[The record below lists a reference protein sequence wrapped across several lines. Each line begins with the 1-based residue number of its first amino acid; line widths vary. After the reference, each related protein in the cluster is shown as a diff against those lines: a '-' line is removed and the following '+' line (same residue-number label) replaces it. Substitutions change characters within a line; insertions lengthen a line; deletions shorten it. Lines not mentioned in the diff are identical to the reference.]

1 MSFKQIYLLW
11 CCLCIALIANAQTT
25 YSKLYNST
33 YASFAKDIFVE
44 DSVIVM
50 LGSTYVPAP
59 DSNSWAGLL
68 FRRLDFEGN
77 VLTEKYYGK
86 ADTTLY
92 VNRVGGALVRLNDGS
107 YIVGGTAQFFDTVT
121 HYITGSHM
129 MLYKFNGMGD
139 TVWTRHYPG
148 PGLSYGNYSTV
159 KADSTILIVGET
171 GDFAGTFQDF
181 YFVHTDSS
189 GNIMSEQVYDF
200 EQYDLLALD
209 VEAYSNGNYLVGGL
223 YDHNYYFEEGH
234 GLLIK
239 FDSTDNILQSTSYG
253 SENGDDAGLI
263 ICISNDEKYIYA
275 VQAMDTIITADETTR
290 PYYIAKLDTA
300 GNFLWRFFITH
311 PLEMDIANIY
321 ETSDENII
329 ITGFKS
335 QLPYNTPH
343 AFISKIDSNGILQW
357 EHIYYTREDRSNYLI
372 DSKEMP
378 DGGYLFT
385 GSAYS
390 ALNSQD
396 MWLLRVD
403 CMGCLEPGCLGPLP
417 YVCDSLVHETPD
429 DTSGVDT
436 TINIT
441 TLFDVTT
448 FTIAPNPFTNTAI
461 VTIKLPT
468 ILNIQQNERLN
479 LDIYDLNGKLVD
491 RYGNIPLYN
500 GNETIR
506 FTINRNALMSG
517 MYFAQLR
524 YGATLLASTKLA
536 VE

>member
-1 MSFKQIYLLW
+1 MGIKNIFLL
-11 CCLCIALIANAQTT
+11 CSCLCFTLLADAQTT

-33 YASFAKDIFVE
+33 YAGFARDIFVE

-59 DSNSWAGLL
+59 DGNSWVGLL

-92 VNRVGGALVRLNDGS
+92 PNRVGGALVRMNDGS
-107 YIVGGTAQFFDTVT
+107 YIVGGTAQFFDPET
-121 HYITGSHM
+121 HYISGSHM
-129 MLYKFNGMGD
+129 MLYKFNAIGD

-148 PGLSYGNYSTV
+148 PGLSYGHYSTM

-189 GNIMSEQVYDF
+189 GNILSEQVYDYA
-200 EQYDLLALD
+200 QYDLLSLNVD
-209 VEAYSNGNYLVGGL
+209 AYTNGDYIISGA
-223 YDHNYYFEEGH
+223 YDHLYYENIRGIFLKYTAANDLIFNKTYGSITGNNS
-234 GLLIK
+234 GLL
-239 FDSTDNILQSTSYG
+239 TV
-253 SENGDDAGLI
+253 
-263 ICISNDEKYIYA
+263 ISKDEKYIYA
-275 VQAMDTIITADETTR
+275 GQGLDTIITPGDLTQTFYVSKMDTNGNYIWRYFIDEA
-290 PYYIAKLDTA
+290 YQVSIS
-300 GNFLWRFFITH
+300 H
-311 PLEMDIANIY
+311 IY
-321 ETSDENII
+321 ETSASDLIVI
-329 ITGFKS
+329 GYKIS
-335 QLPYNTPH
+335 PIYNTPH
-343 AFISKIDSNGILQW
+343 AFISKIDSTGILQW
-357 EHIYYTREDRSNYLI
+357 EHIYYTRPDRSNYLI

-385 GSAYS
+385 GSAFS
-390 ALNSQD
+390 ELNSQD

-403 CMGCLEPGCLGPLP
+403 CMGCLEPGCVGPLP
-417 YVCDSLVHETPD
+417 YVCDSLAHDTPD

-436 TINIT
+436 TINIA
-441 TLFDVTT
+441 TLFDLTT
-448 FTIAPNPFTNTAI
+448 FNITPNPFISTAT
-461 VTIKLPT
+461 VTIKLPA
-468 ILNIQQNERLN
+468 ILNIQQYDRLS
-479 LDIYDLNGKLVD
+479 LDIYDLNGKLVNS
-491 RYGNIPLYN
+491 YGNIPLFN

-506 FTINRNALMSG
+506 FSIYRSGLMSG

-524 YGATLLASTKLA
+524 YGPTLLASTKLV